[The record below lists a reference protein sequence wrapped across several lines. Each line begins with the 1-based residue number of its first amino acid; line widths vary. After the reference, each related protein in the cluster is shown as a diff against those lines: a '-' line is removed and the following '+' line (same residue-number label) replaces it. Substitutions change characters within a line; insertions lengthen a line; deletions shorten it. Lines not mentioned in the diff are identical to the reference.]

1 MLRSAGVYKYKNKIY
16 FQGFSKTNVGLRI
29 LNGPVFMS
37 PDNYSSVIGQATLDA
52 LDQCKFNIKNPDEF
66 KNPSIKD
73 GMLEATKCKTWNAL
87 MKNSTTISVYENEDG
102 SIKLLPLRF
111 RGATGPNRGY
121 DFLEDKAII
130 SSTDPEELGRNVLK
144 ALELCE

>member
-1 MLRSAGVYKYKNKIY
+1 MVRSAAIHQYKGNIY
-16 FQGFSKTNVGLRI
+16 AQGYSETTVGLSR
-29 LNGPVFMS
+29 LHGPVFIAS
-37 PDNYSSVIGQATLDA
+37 EDNEIVIGQATLNA
-52 LDQCKFNIKNPDEF
+52 LGQCKAGIFHHIEWR
-66 KNPSIKD
+66 D
-73 GMLEATKCKTWNAL
+73 GPMKSEMLEATKCKTWNAL
-87 MKNSTTISVYENEDG
+87 MKNSTTISVYEKEDG

-130 SSTDPEELGRNVLK
+130 SANDPKELGRNVIN